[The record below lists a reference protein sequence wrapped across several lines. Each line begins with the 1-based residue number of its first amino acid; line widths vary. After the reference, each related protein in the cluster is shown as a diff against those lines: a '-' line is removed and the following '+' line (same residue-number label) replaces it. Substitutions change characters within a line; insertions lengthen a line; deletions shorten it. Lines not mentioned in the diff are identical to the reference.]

1 LRVNDEFVGRKARC
15 PICGFVYVVGG
26 DTVGEPTQGQ
36 IVSDAAMAE
45 TTHAT
50 ENSVLPMLQPVADSR
65 EAFATDKSA
74 SKESSNQVTQALAES
89 IAEIE
94 TPLTSDIPHVC
105 FDPVAKFFVRTPNS
119 MVYGP
124 TDTETIL
131 DWINQGRLDDTC
143 HIREQTSEQ
152 WLGMAAW
159 RFQSRKLQNPMTSP
173 VNQASNQFGAA
184 PLSTVQSVGTIKT
197 GNGMVVLVLG
207 IVSWVLCPIGLGWIC
222 SLLAIIFALVE
233 LGKIRHGQSPRN
245 EKTIVL
251 IGMWLGIANL
261 LVTAFSIIALIGISI
276 FNA

>member
-1 LRVNDEFVGRKARC
+1 MPIDSICSGCGKTLRVNDEFVGRKARC

-26 DTVGEPTQGQ
+26 DQIVEPTQGQ
-36 IVSDAAMAE
+36 IVSDPAME

-50 ENSVLPMLQPVADSR
+50 EKDPVLLELQPLADS
-65 EAFATDKSA
+65 
-74 SKESSNQVTQALAES
+74 SSEPTLSSEFPSQSFE
-89 IAEIE
+89 
-94 TPLTSDIPHVC
+94 
-105 FDPVAKFFVRTPNS
+105 PVAKFFVRTPNS

-124 TDTETIL
+124 SDTETVL

-152 WLGMAAW
+152 WLGIAAW

-173 VNQASNQFGAA
+173 VNQPSNQFGAA

-207 IVSWVLCPIGLGWIC
+207 IVSWVLCFTGLGAWIC
-222 SLLAIIFALVE
+222 SFIAIILAMVE
-233 LGKIRHGQSPRN
+233 RGKIREGQSPRN

-251 IGMWLGIANL
+251 IGMWLGITNL
-261 LVTAFSIIALIGISI
+261 LAWAFSIIALIGISI

>member
-1 LRVNDEFVGRKARC
+1 MPIDSICSGCGKTLRVNDEFVGRKARC

-26 DTVGEPTQGQ
+26 DKVVEPTQGQ
-36 IVSDAAMAE
+36 IVSDPAME

-50 ENSVLPMLQPVADSR
+50 EKDPVLPELQPLADS
-65 EAFATDKSA
+65 
-74 SKESSNQVTQALAES
+74 SSEPTLSSEFPSQSFE
-89 IAEIE
+89 
-94 TPLTSDIPHVC
+94 
-105 FDPVAKFFVRTPNS
+105 PVAKFFVRTPNS

-124 TDTETIL
+124 SDTETVL

-152 WLGMAAW
+152 WLGIAAW

-173 VNQASNQFGAA
+173 VNQPSNQFGAA
-184 PLSTVQSVGTIKT
+184 PLSTVKSVGTIKT

-207 IVSWVLCPIGLGWIC
+207 IVSWVLCPFGLGWIC

-233 LGKIRHGQSPRN
+233 LGKIRNGQSPRN

-261 LVTAFSIIALIGISI
+261 LATAFSILALIVISI

>member
-1 LRVNDEFVGRKARC
+1 MPIDSICSGCGKTLRVNDEFVGRKARC

-26 DTVGEPTQGQ
+26 DKVVEPTQGQ
-36 IVSDAAMAE
+36 IVSDPAIAE

-50 ENSVLPMLQPVADSR
+50 EIDPVLPELQPLADS
-65 EAFATDKSA
+65 
-74 SKESSNQVTQALAES
+74 SSEPTLSSEFSSQSFE
-89 IAEIE
+89 
-94 TPLTSDIPHVC
+94 
-105 FDPVAKFFVRTPNS
+105 PVAKFFVRTPDS
-119 MVYGP
+119 IVYGP
-124 TDTETIL
+124 SNTETVL

-152 WLGMAAW
+152 WLGIAAW
-159 RFQSRKLQNPMTSP
+159 RFQSRRLQNPMTSP
-173 VNQASNQFGAA
+173 VNQPSNQFGAA
-184 PLSTVQSVGTIKT
+184 PLSTVQSFGTIKT

-222 SLLAIIFALVE
+222 GLLAIIFALVE
-233 LGKIRHGQSPRN
+233 LGKIRNGQSPRN

-261 LVTAFSIIALIGISI
+261 LATAFSILALIGISI